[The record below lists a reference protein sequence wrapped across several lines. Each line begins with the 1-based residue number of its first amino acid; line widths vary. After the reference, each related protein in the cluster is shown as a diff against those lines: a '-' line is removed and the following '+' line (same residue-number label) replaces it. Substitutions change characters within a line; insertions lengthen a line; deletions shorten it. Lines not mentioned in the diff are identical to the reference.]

1 MVVRARGRQL
11 VHTCSFRV
19 VLACIVDVFSV
30 NHHAQETMTEVGR
43 NRKKNLTIGVS
54 VILASFIHI
63 YWNSIITYIAACNL
77 PIWGTPNKAVL
88 NQVGSICP

>member
-1 MVVRARGRQL
+1 MLVDANSYIHVVFGL
-11 VHTCSFRV
+11 YWH
-19 VLACIVDVFSV
+19 VFSV
-30 NHHAQETMTEVGR
+30 NHHAQETMTEKDR